1 MADGGLPFFRFFD
14 ETDKVIYPDGAKY
27 TTLWPANCIL
37 SEDVQE
43 QIKVNFCNYF
53 VNMSYPQYWLARFH
67 ALINREQDKW
77 QKLLESEN
85 ALRPQDAI
93 YNYDMEETT
102 NYETSGQSTGSA
114 TRTGN
119 NTGYV
124 SETPEGSVSDIDT
137 YMSAA
142 NKNVTNNN
150 DSTTDSGTSTGNQTV
165 TRKGNIGVMTA
176 AQIIGGYRDAVN
188 WCALE
193 EVIFPAL
200 EKLFIMI
207 WEEGEDYGYLY
218 TQN

>member
-1 MADGGLPFFRFFD
+1 MGEGGLPFFKFFD
-14 ETDKVIYPDGAKY
+14 RNDPVIYPKGARY
-27 TTLWPANCIL
+27 NWFWPDNCIL
-37 SEDVQE
+37 NGFIQD
-43 QIKVNFCNYF
+43 QIMDNFANYF
-53 VNMSYPQYWLARFH
+53 VNSADPQYWIGRFQL
-67 ALINREQDKW
+67 LILREQDKW
-77 QKLLESEN
+77 QKLLDSEN

-102 NYETSGQSTGSA
+102 NYETSGQSTGNA

-124 SETPEGSVSDIDT
+124 SETPEGSVSDIAN

-165 TRKGNIGVMTA
+165 TRKGNIGVMTS
-176 AQIIGGYRDAVN
+176 AQIIGGYRDAIN

-200 EKLFIMI
+200 EKLFVMI
-207 WEEGEDYGYLY
+207 WEGDEGNGYLY
-218 TQN
+218 SIY